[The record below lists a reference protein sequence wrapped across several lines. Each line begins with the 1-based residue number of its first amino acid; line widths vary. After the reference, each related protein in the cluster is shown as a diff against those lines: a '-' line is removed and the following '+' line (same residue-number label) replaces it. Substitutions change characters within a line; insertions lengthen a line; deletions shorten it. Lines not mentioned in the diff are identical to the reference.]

1 MFEKIKALIDSKQGK
16 LSSGLKK
23 SLDSFI
29 KHSFIS
35 SGVLFVSYISA
46 SAVGAFLIPFIMDS
60 VGKYKISKASISPP
74 QVSLQGRPNFHSVKK
89 QILERNL
96 FNLDG
101 ELPDETDKTDQA
113 ATEKRKEDFDE
124 SAPCIPS
131 KLKLSLIGT
140 IFLGNQKNSMATIKE
155 AGFDEADIYRAGDQI
170 IGMDDAVI
178 VSIER
183 NRVIINNSGNKEC
196 LEIKVAEAGRGS
208 LFDESGG
215 KSSPSVEEVEGGTVL
230 LQASFVE
237 SELGDGF
244 GKIIQSARLVPNTV
258 DNRVNGFKVFAIQK
272 NTLLDKI
279 GLQNGDVIT
288 QVNDTVMEAEQ
299 GFALYQA
306 LLDERDI
313 TIRVLRQG
321 KTPKTLHA
329 RIK

>member
-1 MFEKIKALIDSKQGK
+1 MFEKFKALLDPK
-16 LSSGLKK
+16 SSRRSGGLGK
-23 SLDSFI
+23 SLEGFM
-29 KHSFIS
+29 KHAMIS
-35 SGVLFVSYISA
+35 SGVLFTSYISA
-46 SAVGAFLIPFIMDS
+46 SAVGAFMIPFIMDS
-60 VGKYKISKASISPP
+60 VGKYKISKAAVSAPP
-74 QVSLQGRPNFHSVKK
+74 VNLQGRPNFHSVKK

-101 ELPDETDKTDQA
+101 ELPDESSKAEQA
-113 ATEKRKEDFDE
+113 AVEKKKEDFDE
-124 SAPCIPS
+124 SAPCVPS

-140 IFLGNQKNSMATIKE
+140 IFLGIEKNSMATIKE
-155 AGFDEADIYRAGDQI
+155 AGFDEADIYKAGDAI
-170 IGMDDAVI
+170 IGMDDALI

-196 LEIKVAEAGRGS
+196 LEIKVAESDRGS
-208 LFDESGG
+208 LFDENRDN
-215 KSSPSVEEVEGGTVL
+215 SPAVEEVEGGSVL

-258 DNRVNGFKVFAIQK
+258 ENRVNGFKIFAIQK

>member
-1 MFEKIKALIDSKQGK
+1 MFDKIKALLDSKNSRRSK
-16 LSSGLKK
+16 DASK
-23 SLDSFI
+23 SFDLI
-29 KHSFIS
+29 VKHS
-35 SGVLFVSYISA
+35 VLSAGILFASYISA

-60 VGKYKISKASISPP
+60 VGRYKISKAAVSAPP
-74 QVSLQGRPNFHSVKK
+74 VSLQGRPNFHSVKK

-101 ELPDETDKTDQA
+101 ELPDETTKPEEA
-113 ATEKRKEDFDE
+113 VVEKSKEDFDE
-124 SAPCIPS
+124 SAPCVPS

-140 IFLGNQKNSMATIKE
+140 IFLGNEKQSMATIKE
-155 AGFDEADIYRAGDQI
+155 AGFDEADIYKAGDTI

-183 NRVIINNSGNKEC
+183 NRVIINNSGDKEC

-208 LFDESGG
+208 LFDENGEG
-215 KSSPSVEEVEGGTVL
+215 SSPAVKEVEGGTVL
-230 LQASFVE
+230 LQSSFVE

-258 DNRVNGFKVFAIQK
+258 DNRVNGFKIFAIQK

-288 QVNDTVMEAEQ
+288 QVNDTIMEAEQ

>member
-1 MFEKIKALIDSKQGK
+1 MFEKLKALFDPKSSR
-16 LSSGLKK
+16 LSASLNK
-23 SLDSFI
+23 SLEGI
-29 KHSFIS
+29 LKHVAIS
-35 SGVLFVSYISA
+35 SGVLFTSYISA
-46 SAVGAFLIPFIMDS
+46 SAVGAFMIPFIMDS
-60 VGKYKISKASISPP
+60 VGKYKISKAAVSAPP
-74 QVSLQGRPNFHSVKK
+74 VNLQGRPNFHRVKK

-101 ELPDETDKTDQA
+101 ELPDESNKADQA
-113 ATEKRKEDFDE
+113 AIEKKKEDFDE
-124 SAPCIPS
+124 SAPCVPS

-140 IFLGNQKNSMATIKE
+140 IFLGSDKNSMATIKE
-155 AGFDEADIYRAGDQI
+155 AGFDEADIYRAGDTI
-170 IGMDDAVI
+170 IGMEDALI
-178 VSIER
+178 VSVER

-196 LEIKVAEAGRGS
+196 LEIKVAESDRGS
-208 LFDESGG
+208 LFDENGQNA
-215 KSSPSVEEVEGGTVL
+215 PSVEEVEGGTVL

-258 DNRVNGFKVFAIQK
+258 ENRVNGFKIFAIQK

-288 QVNDTVMEAEQ
+288 QVNDTIMEAEQ